1 MTRDEEIRHDLERQW
16 QAADAE
22 KTGQNRRMVAEDIRE
37 FVASVKDFATRK
49 KAQAR
54 QCSSAGGI
62 RFGCRSTN
70 HIPSYHK
77 RAGHREFIQVVS
89 ITSP

>member
-16 QAADAE
+16 QAVDAE
-22 KTGQNRRMVAEDIRE
+22 KTGQNRGMVAEDIRE

-54 QCSSAGGI
+54 QCASAGGI
-62 RFGCRSTN
+62 MFGRRSTN
-70 HIPSYHK
+70 HPL
-77 RAGHREFIQVVS
+77 R
-89 ITSP
+89 P